1 MQLTC
6 LQENLSRALAL
17 VGRGVA
23 TRTTLPVTQNIL
35 ISTDAGRLK
44 LTATNLE
51 IAITTWIGA
60 SIETEGEVTIPARL
74 FSDFVNSLPSGE
86 VTITLTDSPLGVE
99 MHSGKFECR
108 ILGVSAE
115 EFPPIPTVDGD
126 VLVSIP
132 AATLRKSI
140 NQVAFAAAT
149 EDSRPVLTGVQIEI
163 QSKQLT
169 FAAADGFRLAVHKSS
184 IDSGISESIDFIVPS
199 RTLRELERII
209 ADVQTDVQMSIT
221 PTKNQ
226 VLFKSGEIELTS
238 QLLAGSFPNYNQL
251 IPQNYSTR
259 AIVDANEFS
268 RATRSASIFAR
279 DGSGIVRLQ
288 VSPGTGEED
297 KLIVSARAEE
307 LGDNSGEIIAQT
319 EGDESK
325 IAFSSKYLSDVLNI
339 LGSDKVIL
347 ETTSPS
353 SPGVFKQVGDESYIH
368 VIMPMFVQW

>member
-17 VGRGVA
+17 VGSGVA
-23 TRTTLPVTQNIL
+23 ARTTLPVTQYIL
-35 ISTDAGRLK
+35 ISTDSGRLK

-99 MHSGKFECR
+99 LHSGKFECR

-163 QSKQLT
+163 QSNQLT

-184 IDSGISESIDFIVPS
+184 IDSAISESIDFIVPS

-288 VSPGTGEED
+288 VSPGTGEDD

-339 LGSDKVIL
+339 LGSDQVIL

>member
-1 MQLTC
+1 M
-6 LQENLSRALAL
+6 
-17 VGRGVA
+17 
-23 TRTTLPVTQNIL
+23 PVTQNIL
-35 ISTDAGRLK
+35 ISTDSGRLK

-99 MHSGKFECR
+99 LHSGKFECR

-163 QSKQLT
+163 QSNQLT

-238 QLLAGSFPNYNQL
+238 QLLAGSFPNYNQ
-251 IPQNYSTR
+251 
-259 AIVDANEFS
+259 
-268 RATRSASIFAR
+268 
-279 DGSGIVRLQ
+279 
-288 VSPGTGEED
+288 
-297 KLIVSARAEE
+297 
-307 LGDNSGEIIAQT
+307 
-319 EGDESK
+319 
-325 IAFSSKYLSDVLNI
+325 
-339 LGSDKVIL
+339 
-347 ETTSPS
+347 
-353 SPGVFKQVGDESYIH
+353 
-368 VIMPMFVQW
+368 

>member
-86 VTITLTDSPLGVE
+86 VTITLTESPLGVE
-99 MHSGKFECR
+99 LHSGKFECR

-115 EFPPIPTVDGD
+115 EFPPIPTVEGD
-126 VLVSIP
+126 VLISIP
-132 AATLRKSI
+132 AA
-140 NQVAFAAAT
+140 
-149 EDSRPVLTGVQIEI
+149 
-163 QSKQLT
+163 T

-184 IDSGISESIDFIVPS
+184 IESGVSESIDFIVPS

-209 ADVQTDVQMSIT
+209 ADVQSDVQMSIT

-226 VLFKSGEIELTS
+226 VLFKSGDIELTS

-259 AIVDANEFS
+259 AIVDASEFS

-288 VSPGTGEED
+288 VTPGSGGDD

-339 LGSDKVIL
+339 LGSDQVVL